1 MTDQARPIVL
11 VTGAASGI
19 GLATATA
26 FAEAGAR
33 VLLNDLP
40 GREGLTAAADALQG
54 RFGAGIA
61 TMLAADVAE
70 PVAARLL
77 AEAAAALG
85 GLDVLV
91 NNAGGGMT
99 ETSIPPQD
107 LAALDDDLW
116 HRVLNLNLV
125 APFRL
130 VRECAPMLRAAR
142 GSIVNVSSTA
152 GVGLNTGS
160 NLAYAAAK
168 AGLVNLTRNLA
179 KALAPEVRVNA
190 VAPGHIRTPRTDRLG
205 EEHRQRTVSRTALG
219 RAGTAEEVAQ
229 TVVFLAL
236 GAGYVTG
243 QTIVIDGGIL

>member
-1 MTDQARPIVL
+1 MTHRPPPVVL

-19 GLATATA
+19 GLATAAA
-26 FAEAGAR
+26 FARAGAR

-40 GREGLTAAADALQG
+40 GRAERAAEALSREPGDSAATALP
-54 RFGAGIA
+54 
-61 TMLAADVAE
+61 ADVSD
-70 PVAARLL
+70 PDAARRIAATIA
-77 AEAAAALG
+77 AEFG
-85 GLDVLV
+85 RLDVLV
-91 NNAGGGMT
+91 NNAGGGLT

-107 LAALDDDLW
+107 LDALHDDLW
-116 HRVLNLNLV
+116 HRVLDLNLV

-130 VRECAPMLRAAR
+130 VRHCAPLLRAAR
-142 GSIVNVSSTA
+142 GAIVNVSSTA

-205 EEHRQRTVSRTALG
+205 EAHRQRTVSRTALG
-219 RAGTAEEVAQ
+219 RAGTAEEVAE
-229 TVVFLAL
+229 TVVFLAT

-243 QTIVIDGGIL
+243 QTVVIDGGIL